1 MMLHNICAIR
11 GSIIT
16 FTLFLI
22 FLLNPFA
29 DALTGYL
36 VGKGMMSE
44 NAAFSPSQIFRLFL
58 TMILFVQLKY
68 KQKFYFFLVT
78 VFYLLIIEIVS
89 FLLHQYPP
97 GLLNGIISSY
107 KLSFCLL
114 FYLVIDN
121 YVQNNKIGV
130 SDIVRYFILS
140 ATIYAVIIL
149 ISNILGINFDVYG
162 DGLGSKGVFTSGNGL
177 GIFIGVA
184 GLFSLY
190 AYLSERKK
198 KEIIRLI
205 LFLYVLV
212 NLLSKAAIILTLAI
226 LLISFYYSKRVY
238 KFIIIVGGI
247 ALLAYYN
254 SYVIELITTTTSVVT
269 YRYEHADSLRHF
281 LLSGR
286 VEYMD
291 YAFEQYSLDGLLLL
305 RLFFGMGYFV
315 SFRNP
320 YSNSFW
326 EGSSSFLECEAFD
339 MFFMYGLLGLLLYIS
354 LFIYILKKAM
364 RIKGKYTSIFKIA
377 WIVIFFHSAFAG
389 HVLFNGMSIIAFVT
403 ILIVLNNYQIHNEN
417 SISVS

>member
-1 MMLHNICAIR
+1 MMLHNICAFR
-11 GSIIT
+11 TSIIT
-16 FTLFLI
+16 FTLFLV

-29 DALTGYL
+29 DALTGYF
-36 VGKGMMSE
+36 VGKGIMSE

-58 TMILFVQLKY
+58 TVILFVQLKH
-68 KQKFYFFLVT
+68 KQKFYFFLIT
-78 VFYLLIIEIVS
+78 VVYLLIIEFTS
-89 FLLHQYPP
+89 FLLHQYPL
-97 GLLNGIISSY
+97 GLLTGIISSY

-114 FYLVIDN
+114 FYLVIN
-121 YVQNNKIGV
+121 RYVQSRNV
-130 SDIVRYFILS
+130 EVLDIIHYFILS
-140 ATIYAVIIL
+140 ATIYAGIIL
-149 ISNILGINFDVYG
+149 LSNILGINFDVYG
-162 DGLGSKGVFTSGNGL
+162 DGLGSKGIFTSGNGL

-190 AYLSERKK
+190 TYFSTKQK
-198 KEIIRLI
+198 KEIIRLF

-226 LLISFYYSKRVY
+226 ILISFFYAKKVY
-238 KFIIIVGGI
+238 KIITIIGVI
-247 ALLAYYN
+247 ALLLYYN
-254 SYVIELITTTTSVVT
+254 SYIIELITTATSVVT

-286 VEYMD
+286 VEYLD

-320 YSNSFW
+320 FANSFW
-326 EGSSSFLECEAFD
+326 NESSSFLECESFD
-339 MFFMYGLLGLLLYIS
+339 IFFMYGLWGLFLYIS
-354 LFIYILKKAM
+354 LFVYGLKKAM
-364 RIKGKYTSIFKIA
+364 QIKGKYALIFKIA
-377 WIVIFFHSAFAG
+377 WIVIYFHSAFAG

-403 ILIVLNNYQIHNEN
+403 ILIVLNNYHKYNEN